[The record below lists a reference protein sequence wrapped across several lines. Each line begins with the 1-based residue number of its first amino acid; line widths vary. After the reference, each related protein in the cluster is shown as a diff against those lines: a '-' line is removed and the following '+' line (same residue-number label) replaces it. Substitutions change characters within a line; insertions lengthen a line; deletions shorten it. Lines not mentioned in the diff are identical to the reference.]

1 MRALVLC
8 VAALLIAAGCA
19 PRRGAPMPGP
29 GEKLRVVATTGM
41 IADTVR
47 NVGGDLV
54 EVHGLMG
61 AGVDPHLFKPTEG
74 DVRRVA
80 EAHVVFYNGLH
91 LEARLAEVLERMGDR
106 VRTVPVGEAVPE
118 GRRVEPEDAGGQHD
132 PHIWFDVSLWML
144 VTERVRDTLMEMDPA
159 NAPRIREQAGAYLGE
174 LAALHEEARTRLAA
188 IPAEQRVLVTAHD
201 AFAYFGRAYGFE
213 VRGLQGIS
221 TAAEAGARDVAQ
233 LADFIAERRLPAIF
247 VETSVP
253 RRNVEAV
260 MEATRARGHAVAIGG
275 ELFSDSMG
283 STGTPGGTYTGM
295 VRHNI
300 DTIVE
305 ALSGGAK
312 P

>member
-1 MRALVLC
+1 
-8 VAALLIAAGCA
+8 
-19 PRRGAPMPGP
+19 MPGP

-47 NVGGDLV
+47 NVGGDMV
-54 EVHGLMG
+54 EVRALMG

-74 DVRRVA
+74 DVRRLA

-91 LEARLAEVLERMGDR
+91 LEARLAQVLERMGDR
-106 VRTVPVGEAVPE
+106 VRTVPVGEAVPPE
-118 GRRVEPEDAGGQHD
+118 RRLEPEDGGGQHD

-144 VTERVRDTLMEMDPA
+144 VTERVRDTLAEMDPG
-159 NAPRIREQAGAYLGE
+159 NAPRIRERADAYLRE
-174 LAALHEEARTRLAA
+174 LAALDAEARARLGA
-188 IPAEQRVLVTAHD
+188 IPAERRVLVTAHD
-201 AFAYFGRAYGFE
+201 AFTYFGRAYGFE

-233 LADFIAERRLPAIF
+233 LADFIAARRLPAIF

-260 MEATRARGHAVAIGG
+260 MEATRARGHEVAIGG

-283 STGTPGGTYTGM
+283 SPGTPGGTYTGM

-305 ALSGGAK
+305 ALSGGAQQ
-312 P
+312 